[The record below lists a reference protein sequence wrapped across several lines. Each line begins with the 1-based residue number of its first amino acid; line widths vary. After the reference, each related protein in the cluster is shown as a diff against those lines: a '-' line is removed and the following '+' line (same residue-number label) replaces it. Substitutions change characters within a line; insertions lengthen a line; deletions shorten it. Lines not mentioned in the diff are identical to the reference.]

1 MKKNIILILSLG
13 LFCSSIL
20 FSQTDKSERNIAP
33 TISIRY
39 DDIRSEMTQSSTI
52 GIILNIDEDKYSGFD
67 TTGDGTELRILIGWR
82 WTIIGLGTKEIDQ
95 DGGEIATVGMYSFG
109 AKYRV
114 LDNMFSSMEYVRVD
128 DDSINDYIRL
138 TIGVDF

>member
-1 MKKNIILILSLG
+1 MRNSLALILLSGFLVCPGILSAEDMKK
-13 LFCSSIL
+13 
-20 FSQTDKSERNIAP
+20 ERNIAP

-39 DDIRSEMTQSSTI
+39 DDILSGMTPSSTI
-52 GIILNIDEDKYSGFD
+52 GILLNIDEDRYTGFD
-67 TTGDGTELRILIGWR
+67 TTGDGTELRILVGWK
-82 WTIIGLGTKEIDQ
+82 WTVLGLGTKDV
-95 DGGEIATVGMYSFG
+95 DGDIVGMYSFG

-128 DDSINDYIRL
+128 HDTISDYIRL